1 MRYEGTTDEWEEVE
15 QGEGWLYETK
25 VKKVRCS
32 DGFGV
37 LSKDAFGDDEEDE
50 EPDTNDSEDDEID
63 TNDSDDDEIDT
74 NDAEDDEI
82 DTNDSEDWDDD
93 DWDEEEEE
101 GDEAD

>member
-50 EPDTNDSEDDEID
+50 EPDINDSEDDEIDTNDSEDDEID
-63 TNDSDDDEIDT
+63 TNDSDD
-74 NDAEDDEI
+74 
-82 DTNDSEDWDDD
+82 
-93 DWDEEEEE
+93 WDEEEEE